1 MSVCRSALW
10 RFRFFVCWRQKLDCA
25 KPRAIAL
32 QNINWPNSM
41 VFLVSP
47 KAKVIG
53 NIKGCY
59 NGDRLPATDIKTNQI
74 FNSNFILQ
82 FTHQILYS
90 MDVLF
95 IQPFNES
102 LFCWLCKGLYSHH
115 TVANTEYT
123 WIILFFLL
131 KFSAPQSLS
140 CTQTYKSLVV
150 GNGSSSS
157 LLLLCY
163 NQFSANEKKKYCKKD
178 ENTY

>member
-82 FTHQILYS
+82 FTHQI
-90 MDVLF
+90 DVLF

-123 WIILFFLL
+123 WIILFFSP
-131 KFSAPQSLS
+131 KILS
-140 CTQTYKSLVV
+140 TTILVLHSNV
-150 GNGSSSS
+150 QIT
-157 LLLLCY
+157 CRWEW
-163 NQFSANEKKKYCKKD
+163 QF
-178 ENTY
+178 